1 MFTEKEKLPILL
13 DIVNKEPI
21 VALPIMSD
29 YSKHYMNSDISF
41 LYIFTVKSNKEFIIS
56 YNHYDIESNITYSKD
71 LLKNC
76 PQIHVWDSKIFRNLY
91 INDNVI
97 DHGLINYLDINSQ
110 LDAQNYETHTHKFY
124 QNEYWKYGNI
134 NNIIPI
140 MKHLETCRH
149 MTKLITNKI
158 SIDLPESFTPYNDDV
173 IRVYSQIEKSGLCI
187 NTNEFLESFGK
198 YSKKHIKNNTVFTQ
212 YNMYTTTGRPSN
224 SHGGVNYAALNKD
237 DGSRKCFISRHEN
250 GRLVEFDF
258 DSYHLR
264 LIATI
269 INEKLPDSSIHKYFG
284 KMYFNKEN
292 LSAAEYVKSKEISF
306 KILYGGVP
314 DEYKHIPFFSKID
327 RFINDLYN
335 DMLTFGYVKTALL
348 NRKMIGKNYESL
360 TRTKLFN
367 YYIQA
372 METESNVIMFDK
384 ILNLLNGKNT
394 NLVLTTY
401 DSLLF
406 DFDIN
411 EGKKLLNDI
420 ELCFDYPVKMSVGK
434 NYDSMKIVNK

>member
-1 MFTEKEKLPILL
+1 MFVTNNNISQFIEAI
-13 DIVNKEPI
+13 NREPI
-21 VALPIMSD
+21 VAIPIMSD
-29 YSKHYMNSDISF
+29 SSKHHLNSDISII
-41 LYIFTVKSNKEFIIS
+41 YVYTIKSNVEFIVS
-56 YNHYDIESNITYSKD
+56 YNHYDVSNNITYKGT
-71 LLKNC
+71 LFENC
-76 PQIHVWDSKIFRNLY
+76 PQIHVWDSKMFRSLY
-91 INDNVI
+91 INDNII
-97 DHGLINYLDINSQ
+97 DHGLINYLDNNSQ
-110 LDAQNYETHTHKFY
+110 LEAYNYETPAHKFY

-140 MKHLETCRH
+140 MKHLETCRS
-149 MTKLITNKI
+149 MKNIITNNT
-158 SIDLPESFTPYNDDV
+158 SVDLPDSFKPYNEDV
-173 IRVYSQIEKSGLCI
+173 IRVYSEIEKAGLYI
-187 NTNEFLESFGK
+187 NEGEFLESFGK
-198 YSKKHIKNNTVFTQ
+198 YSKKHIKDNIVFTQ

-237 DGSRKCFISRHEN
+237 DGSRKCFISRYKN

-269 INEKLPDSSIHKYFG
+269 INEKLPDSSIHKHFG

-292 LSAAEYVKSKEISF
+292 LSDSEYVKSKEISF

-348 NRKMIGKNYESL
+348 GRKMIGKNYESL
-360 TRTKLFN
+360 SKTKLFN

-384 ILNLLNGKNT
+384 ILKVLKNKNT
-394 NLVLTTY
+394 KFILTTY

-406 DFDIN
+406 DFDISD
-411 EGKKLLNDI
+411 GKSLLKSI
-420 ELCFDYPVKMSVGK
+420 QSCFDYPTKMSVGK